1 MSPRP
6 MRRFG
11 NNRPRPRPG
20 GRGGPRR
27 DAPGANGGTATAVL
41 QPVERGPIELPAIV
55 SVSELAGLL
64 SLPPAQVIKALIAN
78 GVFATQ
84 NQEIDYDTAAIV
96 ASELGFDVHEKAVLP
111 DDGAETT

>member
-6 MRRFG
+6 VRRLG
-11 NNRPRPRPG
+11 NRPRPRPG

-27 DAPGANGGTATAVL
+27 DSNSNNNGGGTAVL
-41 QPVERGPIELPAIV
+41 QQVERGPVELPAIV
-55 SVSELAGLL
+55 SVSELAELL
-64 SLPPAQVIKALIAN
+64 KLPPAQVIKTLISN

-96 ASELGFDVHEKAVLP
+96 ASELGFEVSEKAPLP
-111 DDGAETT
+111 LDGGPT